1 MEGSAMNRLAHK
13 VTCVVALVA
22 WSCGATSAIAEAPS
36 DRYKIDTASSQV
48 TDLRTGLIW
57 QQPISSSF
65 YTWDQATT
73 YCRGLRIGTATFRL
87 PTFKELMSLVDPT
100 RSMPAIDV
108 RAFPNTVNELF
119 WTASNRGA
127 SGPAAISF
135 ATGISTFYRAT
146 DSLRVRCVR

>member
-1 MEGSAMNRLAHK
+1 MKLLVRRAAC
-13 VTCVVALVA
+13 VTAAVA
-22 WSCGATSAIAEAPS
+22 WFCMATSAIAEAPA
-36 DRYKIDTASSQV
+36 DRYKIDVASSQV

-57 QQPISSSF
+57 QQPISTSF
-65 YTWDQATT
+65 YSWDQATT
-73 YCRGLRIGTATFRL
+73 YCRGLRTGTAAFRL

-108 RAFPNTVNELF
+108 RVFPNTLNELF
-119 WTASNRGA
+119 WTASNRGT

-135 ATGISTFYRAT
+135 ATGSSTFYKAS